1 MGFTT
6 KREGFAKATELLNA
20 LSKDMVANG
29 FEAIYHN
36 GAASNS
42 IPDGETT
49 AICLKATTSVDPLA
63 GDEDQPWVV
72 FITAQ
77 STEGD
82 DGSGKLS
89 YRFNEGH
96 QNWLRIWVC
105 TPTQI
110 IKNQDGTWRIAYK
123 YFKDFMPYSSS
134 GNGTRERIE
143 KGAGFLSYDSLIR
156 KYIDVKGGSGTAK
169 TYTNGFFYCFNDDAQ
184 NQEKDFTQK
193 NQPNWGKVGDFSA
206 HPLSYR
212 ITLSDH
218 GISFAMWA
226 EAYDSDGQDQAWFCV
241 QRMVDKDTGAVIVD
255 GLSPLFC
262 VFSLAGN
269 GDLDPKDEH
278 DQIMYLV
285 VRESDVTAP
294 TLPRSAVIDT
304 ADSTRIINN
313 KEQVAVGEDEKFIIH
328 FPNGLSTQRYGY
340 PHELDMIAYT
350 SADAVSQNNEIE
362 LTFYGES
369 TPRKYVGLG
378 ANASFNRGMR
388 MLMITEAEGI
398 I

>member
-6 KREGFAKATELLNA
+6 KREGFTKATELLTA
-20 LSKDMVANG
+20 LSKDMAANG
-29 FEAIYHN
+29 FETIYHN
-36 GAASNS
+36 GAAGNS

-49 AICLKATTSVDPLA
+49 SVCLKATASVDPLA
-63 GDEDQPWVV
+63 EDDDQPWVIFMQAHSQV
-72 FITAQ
+72 
-77 STEGD
+77 GVN
-82 DGSGKLS
+82 GSGDVS
-89 YRFNEGH
+89 YKYSDGH
-96 QNWLRIWVC
+96 QNWLRVWVC
-105 TPTQI
+105 TPTQLI
-110 IKNQDGTWRIAYK
+110 ENPDGTWRVALKEYK
-123 YFKDFMPYSSS
+123 DYQPFSSS
-134 GNGTRERIE
+134 GYGTRTQIS
-143 KGAGFLSYDSLIR
+143 KGAGFLCVDSLI
-156 KYIDVKGGSGTAK
+156 KNHKTTKGGAATVRDF
-169 TYTNGFFYCFNDDAQ
+169 TNGYFYCFNDDAQ
-184 NQEKDFTQK
+184 NEAEGFTQK
-193 NQPNWGKVGDFSA
+193 NVPNWGKVGDFSA

-212 ITLSDH
+212 ITISDH
-218 GISFAMWA
+218 GIAFAMWG

-255 GLSPLFC
+255 GLSPLYC

-269 GDLDPKDEH
+269 SDQDPTNAH

-294 TLPRSAVIDT
+294 TLPRSAVTDT

-313 KEQVAVGEDEKFIIH
+313 KEQVAIGEDEKFIVH

-340 PHELDMIAYT
+340 PHELDMISYT
-350 SADAVSQNNEIE
+350 SADAVSQSNEIE